1 MCIKKAIL
9 FMKHFFKV
17 EGLEKSFG
25 AVKALNGCSFDV
37 FDGDILGIVGP
48 NGAGKT
54 ISLSVIS
61 GEMKPDN
68 GKVTFKGD
76 DITGLPPYEIV
87 KLGLTRTFQ
96 LTRIYP
102 EMTVLEN
109 MLFAAQ
115 RKEFTYNVLQL
126 LKGRLS
132 YPLDT
137 ENREKAIKLL
147 KTLGLDHLKAAKGRE
162 LSYGQRKLLELANAL
177 NIYPEPQLI
186 MLDEPLAG
194 INPVMCQK
202 IAGYIKA
209 FQKRGLT
216 FIIVEHNVRLLS
228 DLCNRMVVL
237 AEGKKIAEGTP
248 REVQRDPVTID
259 AYFGD

>member
-1 MCIKKAIL
+1 MRS
-9 FMKHFFKV
+9 FFSV
-17 EGLEKSFG
+17 DGLHKSFG
-25 AVKALNGCSFDV
+25 AVKALNGCSFEV
-37 FDGDILGIVGP
+37 TEGDILGIVGP

-54 ISLSVIS
+54 VTLNVIC
-61 GEMKPDN
+61 GELKPEQ
-68 GKVTFKGD
+68 GKVRFKGN

-87 KLGLTRTFQ
+87 KLGISRTFQ

-115 RKEFTYNVLQL
+115 RKEFVYNFSLL

-132 YPLDT
+132 AHTDI
-137 ENREKAIKLL
+137 ENRERAFDLL
-147 KTLGLDHLKAAKGRE
+147 EILELFHLRDARGKE

-177 NIYPEPQLI
+177 ITYPKPQII

-194 INPVMCQK
+194 INPVMTKK
-202 IAGYIKA
+202 IADYIRT
-209 FQKRGLT
+209 FQEMGIT
-216 FIIVEHNVRLLS
+216 FVIVEHNVRLLT

-237 AEGKKIAEGTP
+237 AQGKKIAEGP
-248 REVQRDPVTID
+248 PEDVQRDPVTID
-259 AYFGD
+259 AYFGE

>member
-1 MCIKKAIL
+1 MRS
-9 FMKHFFKV
+9 FFRA
-17 EGLEKSFG
+17 EGLHKSFG
-25 AVKALNGCSFDV
+25 AVKALNGCSFEV
-37 FDGDILGIVGP
+37 LKGDILGIVGP

-54 ISLSVIS
+54 VTLNVIC
-61 GEMKPDN
+61 GELEPEQ
-68 GKVTFKGD
+68 GKVSFRGS

-87 KLGLTRTFQ
+87 KLGISRTFQ

-115 RKEFTYNVLQL
+115 RKDFSYNLSQL

-132 YPLDT
+132 AHIDD
-137 ENREKAIKLL
+137 ENSERAFDLL
-147 KTLGLDHLKAAKGRE
+147 EILELFHLRDARGRE

-177 NIYPEPQLI
+177 ITYPEPQII

-194 INPVMCQK
+194 INPVMTEK
-202 IAGYIKA
+202 IADYIRT
-209 FQKRGLT
+209 FQEMGIT
-216 FIIVEHNVRLLS
+216 FVIVEHNVRLLT

-237 AEGKKIAEGTP
+237 AQGKKIAEGP
-248 REVQRDPVTID
+248 PKDVQRDPVTID
-259 AYFGD
+259 AYFGE